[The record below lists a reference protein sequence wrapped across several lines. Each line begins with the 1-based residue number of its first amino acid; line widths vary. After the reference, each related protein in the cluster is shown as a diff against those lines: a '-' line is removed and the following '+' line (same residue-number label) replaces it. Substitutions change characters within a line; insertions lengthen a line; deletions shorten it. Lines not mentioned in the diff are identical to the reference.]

1 MSEDFLPDALDIRN
15 YVADGFVKVC
25 DVVLDY
31 RGNWLY
37 KNINEDYMFD
47 KHKSWGYFIVVGYR
61 IVKHG
66 NSGNPLGIRS
76 SSGIGQPMSGSK
88 SRFGRYKEGDGTDQY
103 IRESLEEEARQGIVS
118 IWAKR
123 YPIIKKKT
131 KIAGRVVTTSY
142 TAHDDMEKQILDYIH
157 TQTGS
162 YPSLNKCRK

>member
-1 MSEDFLPDALDIRN
+1 MLF
-15 YVADGFVKVC
+15 
-25 DVVLDY
+25 
-31 RGNWLY
+31 
-37 KNINEDYMFD
+37 
-47 KHKSWGYFIVVGYR
+47 
-61 IVKHG
+61 
-66 NSGNPLGIRS
+66 RS
-76 SSGIGQPMSGSK
+76 
-88 SRFGRYKEGDGTDQY
+88 DQY

>member
-61 IVKHG
+61 DRKSTRL
-66 NSGNPLGIRS
+66 NSS
-76 SSGIGQPMSGSK
+76 
-88 SRFGRYKEGDGTDQY
+88 
-103 IRESLEEEARQGIVS
+103 
-118 IWAKR
+118 
-123 YPIIKKKT
+123 
-131 KIAGRVVTTSY
+131 
-142 TAHDDMEKQILDYIH
+142 H
-157 TQTGS
+157 T
-162 YPSLNKCRK
+162 